1 MITFSR
7 ISDEVW
13 GIRSDNGPLTAGD
26 RVIVSRK
33 DGTEV
38 PVTVGRVLWTRG
50 EVSLAEIDRSGAGGS
65 GGSGGSGG
73 GRAASAGRRKAA
85 KPAAPP
91 PPPPPVEDDIVF

>member
-7 ISDEVW
+7 IDAETW
-13 GIRSDNGPLTAGD
+13 GIRSEGQPLTAGD
-26 RVIVSRK
+26 RVLAVRK
-33 DGTEV
+33 DGSEV

-50 EVSLAEIDRSGAGGS
+50 EVSLAEIDRSG
-65 GGSGGSGG
+65 SGGSGG
-73 GRAASAGRRKAA
+73 GRGGRRKAA